1 MNGGR
6 VTEGAKKRS
15 GTGMDERMEK
25 AEETEEAERQDSG
38 GNRRSG
44 EKGKT
49 EAEDD

>member
-1 MNGGR
+1 MR
-6 VTEGAKKRS
+6 EWKRQRKQKKRR
-15 GTGMDERMEK
+15 GRI